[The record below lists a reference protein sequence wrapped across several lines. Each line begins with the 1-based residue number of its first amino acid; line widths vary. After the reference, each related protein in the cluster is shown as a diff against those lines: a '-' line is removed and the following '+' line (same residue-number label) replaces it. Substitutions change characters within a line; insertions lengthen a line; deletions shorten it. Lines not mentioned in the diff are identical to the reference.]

1 MGDMLSGITVN
12 AEIDPAKNFTDQI
25 TLAKPRGYQV
35 TYNGT
40 DYEQVIDADGTIYQP
55 IVDTK
60 VKASFKVVDEK
71 TKAYSFREVEVTV
84 PGSMKGSEQGEAA
97 PVILPECVN
106 GRAARVDSPPLPAS
120 PTRTPPLKRWPSSSP
135 RTTKRSP
142 AAA

>member
-25 TLAKPRGYQV
+25 TLPKHEGYQV
-35 TYNGT
+35 AYNGT

-97 PVILPECVN
+97 PVILPELREWKGGT
-106 GRAARVDSPPLPAS
+106 GRFTAFARVTYKDALP
-120 PTRTPPLKRWPSSSP
+120 
-135 RTTKRSP
+135 
-142 AAA
+142 